1 MLPAQRLDVITPTTP
16 VSMLIP
22 RLAHLATSTQSLP
35 LPVVHEGRL
44 LGLIDPEELLAI
56 LELEDE
62 FGLFDRGTALDTAT
76 APLVDTHTKTA
87 QPAVNRLP
95 S

>member
-1 MLPAQRLDVITPTTP
+1 M
-16 VSMLIP
+16 
-22 RLAHLATSTQSLP
+22 
-35 LPVVHEGRL
+35 
-44 LGLIDPEELLAI
+44 AI

-62 FGLFDRGTALDTAT
+62 FGLFDRGMALDTT
-76 APLVDTHTKTA
+76 NAPLVEANTKTA